1 MKRSSYGSKAPASAL
16 KQYRRPANWTVNGVN
31 FVEEGKFTGTFATG
45 TAEQAA
51 SYYEVVNGLGY
62 YDVENNSTYYGN
74 E

>member
-16 KQYRRPANWTVNGVN
+16 KQYIRPANWTVNGVN

-45 TAEQAA
+45 TTGQAA
-51 SYYEVVNGLGY
+51 SYYEVVNSLGY
-62 YDVENNSTYYGN
+62 YDIENNSTYYGN

>member
-51 SYYEVVNGLGY
+51 SFRVL
-62 YDVENNSTYYGN
+62 
-74 E
+74 